1 MRYEKIMVELKKQY
15 LSIYMVYIL
24 LGLSL
29 GLWEVFKPIW
39 LIEKGLT
46 IESLGIIF
54 FYCFNYCCIYFYIDW
69 K

>member
-54 FYCFNYCCIYFYIDW
+54 LLLYQHFLLQ
-69 K
+69 

>member
-54 FYCFNYCCIYFYIDW
+54 LLL
-69 K
+69 

>member
-1 MRYEKIMVELKKQY
+1 MVELKKQY

-29 GLWEVFKPIW
+29 GLWV
-39 LIEKGLT
+39 IEKGLT

-54 FYCFNYCCIYFYIDW
+54 LLL
-69 K
+69 